1 MTKKDKCQKL
11 SAFVIKLDA
20 KVFVRGGRTNV
31 LTNMYISSSLDHA
44 MNRFVISIRQ
54 TRADLRSS
62 LLSSGPA
69 AGSSVL
75 EPSESS
81 RASKAILAPASR
93 DSRRAYLLAV
103 GRVVVNPRALKTLD
117 TLCCTQP
124 WKK

>member
-1 MTKKDKCQKL
+1 MSKSISVHHCI
-11 SAFVIKLDA
+11 IKL
-20 KVFVRGGRTNV
+20 FVRRGERIV

-54 TRADLRSS
+54 TLADLRSS
-62 LLSSGPA
+62 LVSSGPA

-93 DSRRAYLLAV
+93 DSRREYLLAV
-103 GRVVVNPRALKTLD
+103 GRVVVNPRVLKTSY
-117 TLCCTQP
+117 TLCCT
-124 WKK
+124 K